1 MIKEKSRSDQ
11 LPKCPSGIKGLDEI
25 SFGGLPKYRS
35 TLVTGGTG
43 SGKTIMG
50 LQFLM
55 YGAAQKEPG
64 LFVAFEESEEDLI
77 QNSLSLS
84 YDLRNNIKK
93 KLIVLK
99 HIQIDR
105 TEFEESG
112 EYNLEGLF
120 VQIGHVIKQY
130 KIKRVVL
137 DTIEVLFSH
146 LTNEPVIRA
155 ELQRLFQ
162 WLKKM
167 KVTAIVTAE
176 QGSRMI
182 TRYGLEEY
190 VADCVIQLTNVP
202 HECMATRYLRII
214 KYRGSSHGA
223 NEYPFIINSH
233 GISILPITS
242 LTLEYPVPRTFVSS
256 GIKRLDEML
265 NGTGYYKGSSVLITG
280 TSGVGKS
287 SFVSAFADG
296 ICKKGGTCI
305 YFSFEESQDQVI
317 RDMRSIGMR
326 LDKWTRSRKLIFKSV
341 RPSAYGLESHLLL
354 MIQAIDKI
362 KPDAVIIDPISN
374 LKSISNPHN
383 VRLML
388 SQLMNY
394 LKNKQITTVMT
405 SLLREGTV
413 RSEESISSLIDTW
426 LLLRVVENEGER
438 SIVIGVN
445 KSRGMPHSRQL
456 REVIFSD
463 KGLEL
468 TDVYLGTG
476 RILTG
481 SSRIVQSIQDEIKKL
496 ENEEEHRMA
505 VMKLKDDENATEAEI
520 RNMKKKL
527 QSLRNQERLLHAELE
542 KTNEI
547 AEKGVLKI
555 RRIRQPASTVRAQKG
570 K

>member
-120 VQIGHVIKQY
+120 IQIGRVIKQY

-146 LTNEPVIRA
+146 LANKSVIRA

-162 WLKKM
+162 WLKKK

-176 QGSRMI
+176 KGDGMI

-190 VADCVIQLTNVP
+190 VADCVIQLTNVT
-202 HECMATRYLRII
+202 HECMATRYLRVI
-214 KYRGSSHGA
+214 KYRGSSHGS

-242 LTLEYPVPRTFVSS
+242 LTLEYPAPRTFVSS

-265 NGTGYYKGSSVLITG
+265 NGAGYYKGSSVLITG

-287 SFVSAFADG
+287 SFACAFADG

-305 YFSFEESQDQVI
+305 
-317 RDMRSIGMR
+317 
-326 LDKWTRSRKLIFKSV
+326 
-341 RPSAYGLESHLLL
+341 
-354 MIQAIDKI
+354 
-362 KPDAVIIDPISN
+362 
-374 LKSISNPHN
+374 
-383 VRLML
+383 
-388 SQLMNY
+388 
-394 LKNKQITTVMT
+394 
-405 SLLREGTV
+405 
-413 RSEESISSLIDTW
+413 
-426 LLLRVVENEGER
+426 
-438 SIVIGVN
+438 
-445 KSRGMPHSRQL
+445 
-456 REVIFSD
+456 
-463 KGLEL
+463 
-468 TDVYLGTG
+468 
-476 RILTG
+476 
-481 SSRIVQSIQDEIKKL
+481 
-496 ENEEEHRMA
+496 
-505 VMKLKDDENATEAEI
+505 
-520 RNMKKKL
+520 
-527 QSLRNQERLLHAELE
+527 
-542 KTNEI
+542 
-547 AEKGVLKI
+547 
-555 RRIRQPASTVRAQKG
+555 
-570 K
+570 